1 MLRRPGAGKGGLR
14 AAFFVWLTF
23 ACHAGALGHGGDTPK
38 HGGIMGRGD
47 ESVSVE
53 FVVANGVVTVY
64 VEDHEKDAPVV
75 AGKVKDAWLSVT
87 GAGRAPQQVELKAA
101 GANRLS
107 AAGLDV
113 RVGDRMN
120 VRFVL
125 PDGRES
131 GALVVFREAAP
142 RR

>member
-1 MLRRPGAGKGGLR
+1 M
-14 AAFFVWLTF
+14 F
-23 ACHAGALGHGGDTPK
+23 AHGDDKPK
-38 HGGIMGRGD
+38 HAGIMGRGD

-53 FVVANGVVTVY
+53 FVVANGVVTIY
-64 VEDHEKDAPVV
+64 VEDHEKDAPV
-75 AGKVKDAWLSVT
+75 AADKVKDAWLSVT
-87 GAGRAPQQVELKAA
+87 GSGRAPQRAELRPA

-107 AAGLDV
+107 AAGVDV

-120 VRFVL
+120 ARFVL

-131 GALVVFREAAP
+131 GSLVVFREARP

>member
-1 MLRRPGAGKGGLR
+1 MPDRPSACKGGHR
-14 AAFFVWLTF
+14 AAFFVLLTVAF
-23 ACHAGALGHGGDTPK
+23 HGALGHGDDKPK

-53 FVVANGVVTVY
+53 FVVANGVVTLY
-64 VEDHEKDAPVV
+64 VEDHEMDAPV
-75 AGKVKDAWLSVT
+75 AAEAVKDARLSVT

-101 GANRLS
+101 GGNRLS
-107 AAGLDV
+107 ASGVDV
-113 RVGDRMN
+113 RVGDRMR
-120 VRFVL
+120 VGFVL

-131 GALVVFREAAP
+131 GSLVVFRAAAP